1 MATRTKNLLWRI
13 YAYVIVAL
21 VVFFVGMI
29 VLTTKTMKR
38 DSEIFDAVRQMY
50 AAERLVMHVDD
61 SLNLCYNLGFI
72 PYPLNYY
79 IGEEAWDVLYPR

>member
-1 MATRTKNLLWRI
+1 MLWRI
-13 YAYVIVAL
+13 YAYVVAGIF
-21 VVFFVGMI
+21 VVLIGSV

-38 DSEIFDAVRQMY
+38 DTEVWAAETRMY

-72 PYPLNYY
+72 PYPLNWY
-79 IGEEAWDVLYPR
+79 ITEEAYQLTRPR